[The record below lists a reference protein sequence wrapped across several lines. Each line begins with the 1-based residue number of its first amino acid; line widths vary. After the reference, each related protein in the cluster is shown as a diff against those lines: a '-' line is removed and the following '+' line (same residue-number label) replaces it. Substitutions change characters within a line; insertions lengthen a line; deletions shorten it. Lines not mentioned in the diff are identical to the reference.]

1 LGESNLQLNKLKLG
15 GDRRQKEENPMTKRE
30 FLNAIVNGT
39 MNDEIVDFAKDEIA
53 KLDATN
59 EKRKNK
65 PSKKATENA
74 PIVDALVEMLTD
86 TPVTASGIAEVLGVS
101 VQKASALARVAVA
114 DGRATAVDVKIPKKG
129 TQKGYVAVVAE

>member
-1 LGESNLQLNKLKLG
+1 
-15 GDRRQKEENPMTKRE
+15 MTKRE